1 MRALKEIN
9 IIKFNVPL
17 GNIPNHC
24 YRSIENNNYKLG
36 DIVENIWLLIEV
48 GRKYARAVNLLYTD
62 IVSSPVKLEHPAF
75 IFSHQDDDSYHR
87 YHIDHYK
94 LDRFDNE
101 GFQDLIDKVQASTK
115 TGVQLTQFVE
125 DGGYEVVNFKG
136 CKMIKIPIKDIDRE
150 FKFDPDVVYI
160 LPSKQILRFIKT
172 QPNKQRE
179 V

>member
-1 MRALKEIN
+1 MRALKKIN

-48 GRKYARAVNLLYTD
+48 GKKYARAVNLSYTD

-87 YHIDHYK
+87 YHIDHHK
-94 LDRFDNE
+94 LDRFNAE
-101 GFQDLIDKVQASTK
+101 GFQDLIDKVQVSANTE
-115 TGVQLTQFVE
+115 VQLTQFVE
-125 DGGYEVVNFKG
+125 DGDYEIVNFKG
-136 CKMIKIPIKDIDRE
+136 CKMIKIPIKDIDGE
-150 FKFDPDVVYI
+150 FKFDPNVVYI
-160 LPSKQILRFIKT
+160 LPSK
-172 QPNKQRE
+172 
-179 V
+179 